1 MPETECQHRRR
12 FDGLPQ
18 CMHCGAPLDE
28 TAPPTEA
35 APVVAATAET
45 APPPAPAPSETPD
58 RLRSIAADMRAM
70 AEYIEERATQLE
82 KEHQPE

>member
-1 MPETECQHRRR
+1 MAEEIQCEHRRR
-12 FDGLPQ
+12 LDGVAA
-18 CMHCGAPLDE
+18 CMFCGKPLDDAAE
-28 TAPPTEA
+28 TPAEP
-35 APVVAATAET
+35 TAET

-82 KEHQPE
+82 KNQPE